1 MLSRYNFVVV
11 EGNTGAGKTSLAQ
24 MLASDYNATLLL
36 EEFEDNPF
44 LPKFYYEPHKYAFHT
59 EIHFMLDRQQQ
70 IKRWLDDFYAH
81 NKGLTIADYL
91 PIKSLL
97 YSEINL
103 EKDEYMLFHRLFH
116 SLFEQLPQP
125 ELVIYIH
132 STVPRLLRNIE
143 KRGRNFEK
151 ASRAHYLQTVENTYF
166 RYFRHNPQLRVIV
179 IHADNMDYVENPNH
193 YGLIRQWLQQDYP
206 IGISEVRL

>member
-70 IKRWLDDFYAH
+70 IKRWLS
-81 NKGLTIADYL
+81 
-91 PIKSLL
+91 PIK
-97 YSEINL
+97 
-103 EKDEYMLFHRLFH
+103 K
-116 SLFEQLPQP
+116 
-125 ELVIYIH
+125 
-132 STVPRLLRNIE
+132 
-143 KRGRNFEK
+143 KK
-151 ASRAHYLQTVENTYF
+151 
-166 RYFRHNPQLRVIV
+166 
-179 IHADNMDYVENPNH
+179 
-193 YGLIRQWLQQDYP
+193 
-206 IGISEVRL
+206 